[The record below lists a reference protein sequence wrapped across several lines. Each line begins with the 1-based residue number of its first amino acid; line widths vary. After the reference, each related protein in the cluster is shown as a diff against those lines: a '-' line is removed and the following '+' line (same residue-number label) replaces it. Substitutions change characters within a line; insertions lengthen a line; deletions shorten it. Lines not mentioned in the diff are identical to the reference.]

1 MAEDMITRRQFIQ
14 CAAVAGAGLVGVGI
28 VGLSGCQDE
37 TATGPTF
44 SCLRRDESDLAQAPP
59 TIDPQ
64 LLAYRE
70 VDPIETGLAQPRGLA
85 LGPNGQLHIVGD
97 QVIRIFDEDRASP
110 STVGL
115 GSAPQALTVA
125 SDGTIYVAMLGH
137 IEVYTPDGTHRAS
150 WQSAGERAYFTSV
163 AVAGENVWVAD
174 AGGRVVR
181 RYDKSG
187 QVRGQIGKKNEAR
200 HIPGLVVPSPHLNV
214 LVGPDG
220 LIWVNNCGRHA
231 VETYTVDGDLTSSW
245 GQPSLNIEGF
255 CGCCN
260 PTNIALLPD
269 EKVVTSEKGLPRVK
283 VYWPDGTLESVV
295 AGPEAFA
302 SRVVG
307 LDLAVDAAGRVMV
320 LDPAAKTVRIFEH
333 RKETAA

>member
-1 MAEDMITRRQFIQ
+1 MAKDMITRRQFIQ
-14 CAAVAGAGLVGVGI
+14 CTAVAGAGLVGAGI
-28 VGLSGCQDE
+28 IGLSGCQDE
-37 TATGPTF
+37 TETGPTF
-44 SCLRRDESDLAQAPP
+44 ACLRRDESDLAQAAP

-70 VDPIETGLAQPRGLA
+70 ADPIATGLAQPRGLA
-85 LGPNGQLHIVGD
+85 LGPDGRLHIVGD
-97 QVIRIFDEDRASP
+97 QVIRIFDEDSASP

-320 LDPAAKTVRIFEH
+320 LDPAAKTVRSFE
-333 RKETAA
+333 RREEIVA